1 QPYPIDLEPDIRDV
15 TVRRDFM
22 SQDYG
27 GNPQETYPKIAKV
40 FVEKTRLKRFMYLN
54 LVYNPHCPEI
64 PGAPGLLFDVAC
76 AGSNDEIDRGEE
88 RKEGEEGAKPDED
101 KTWILFARLDRATWQ
116 YQGQYVL
123 TLAEDLNLQEWK
135 QQSPKVRENWAHQI
149 TVKKWGRNIRADVT
163 LRRELGRKPTK
174 AETEASLRK
183 KDNKFS
189 DVTAEEI
196 SSAFDRGEVV
206 IVVHT
211 LKCVGY
217 NVDLQRN
224 LAAKFPLFVPKPSK
238 PRNSNN
244 NGGNKATAKPKSAAK
259 AKSETQASAAKRGAG
274 NKVSPVK
281 RSAAARPGSLKRK
294 RQDWDDSDVESEDD
308 STDWR
313 GWRDENEEPEENDYR
328 PRGTRSRPIVL

>member
-54 LVYNPHCPEI
+54 LLYNPHCPEI

-76 AGSNDEIDRGEE
+76 AGSDDEIDRGEE

-123 TLAEDLNLQEWK
+123 TLAEDLTLQEWK
-135 QQSPKVRENWAHQI
+135 QQSLKVRQNWAYQI
-149 TVKKWGRNIRADVT
+149 TVKSWGRKIRADVT

-174 AETEASLRK
+174 AETEAALK
-183 KDNKFS
+183 KKGNKFS
-189 DVTAEEI
+189 DVTVEEI
-196 SSAFDRGEVV
+196 SRAFDRGEVV

-217 NVDLQRN
+217 NIDLQRN
-224 LAAKFPLFVPKPSK
+224 LAAKFLFFVPKPPK
-238 PRNSNN
+238 PRNSNK
-244 NGGNKATAKPKSAAK
+244 NGGNNAGPRAKSAAK
-259 AKSETQASAAKRGAG
+259 AKSQTQASAANRGAG
-274 NKVSPVK
+274 NKASPAK
-281 RSAAARPGSLKRK
+281 RSDAAALWTLKRK
-294 RQDWDDSDVESEDD
+294 RKDRDESDVD
-308 STDWR
+308 SWQ
-313 GWRDENEEPEENDYR
+313 DENEELEEDIYQH
-328 PRGTRSRPIVL
+328 RGTRSRPIVL